1 MAVNVQNL
9 LLKFSDSIHH
19 KIGNMNANCNKDARD
34 QNGHYTRQGC
44 LPLIVWV
51 STYLA
56 FELKTQN

>member
-51 STYLA
+51 STY
-56 FELKTQN
+56 